1 MSVGEMVFLLTV
13 TVLSVSVCP
22 SVRPPDVDCKNV
34 FALVTKK
41 MNEEERRY
49 AFSLVDEAVRK
60 IDFLTTL
67 SKTICNSTCR
77 ADYVSLSPL
86 TSQSVSTCL
95 CLSQ

>member
-1 MSVGEMVFLLTV
+1 MSVIEMVFLLAA
-13 TVLSVSVCP
+13 TVLSVSVH
-22 SVRPPDVDCKNV
+22 SSDVDCKNV

-77 ADYVSLSPL
+77 ADYVSVSVV
-86 TSQSVSTCL
+86 SQSL
-95 CLSQ
+95 